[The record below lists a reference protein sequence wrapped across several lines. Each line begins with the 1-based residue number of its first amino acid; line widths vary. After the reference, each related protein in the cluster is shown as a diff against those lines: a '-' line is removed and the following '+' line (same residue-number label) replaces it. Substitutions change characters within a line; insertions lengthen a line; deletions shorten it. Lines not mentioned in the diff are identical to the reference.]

1 MTTDTSLLKNDRFA
15 ALAGIELVKVEPGY
29 ALAKMKIED
38 KHLNAL
44 NIVQGG
50 ATFTL
55 ADFAFAAASNA
66 HGRVAVGINAS
77 ISYFQA
83 PKGKVLFAEATELHA
98 SRRLA
103 SYNVDIRD
111 ENDEKRAG
119 CGKRIFKEKKKKI
132 NYNKNLVSS
141 SGAPPL
147 DFFIPLPYG
156 NLFS

>member
-1 MTTDTSLLKNDRFA
+1 MTTDTGLLKNDRFA

-111 ENDEKRAG
+111 ENDGLIARFTG
-119 CGKRIFKEKKKKI
+119 TVYKKKDKL
-132 NYNKNLVSS
+132 NFNENS
-141 SGAPPL
+141 
-147 DFFIPLPYG
+147 
-156 NLFS
+156 

>member
-1 MTTDTSLLKNDRFA
+1 MEQNYQRNATVWGRRIYMTTDTGLLKNDRFA

-111 ENDEKRAG
+111 ENDGLIARFTGTVYK
-119 CGKRIFKEKKKKI
+119 KKEK
-132 NYNKNLVSS
+132 
-141 SGAPPL
+141 
-147 DFFIPLPYG
+147 FEF
-156 NLFS
+156 